1 MKTRETIFQVKEQ
14 DKTWKKTFNEME
26 IIYLVVFKVMVIKM
40 FTKLRRRT
48 DDNCENLEVENI
60 RKYKIE
66 VTEQRTTVLN

>member
-48 DDNCENLEVENI
+48 DDKCENLEVENI

>member
-1 MKTRETIFQVKEQ
+1 
-14 DKTWKKTFNEME
+14 ME